1 MAARKPA
8 ADLGP
13 LPVVQGVAVPYVWRH
28 LDAEHQVTLLAISK
42 LARDSIPDVRVK
54 PKWTVPFYYA
64 NGPICY
70 VNATRGTR
78 RVTIGFVKGT
88 ALADPDGLLRGTGR
102 SPIRKLEIKAG
113 APIPTAAL
121 RRLFKEAARLDREHP
136 VRWD

>member
-1 MAARKPA
+1 LGERVGK
-8 ADLGP
+8 DHGP
-13 LPVVQGVAVPYVWRH
+13 LPVVDGVAVPYVWRH
-28 LDAEHQVTLLAISK
+28 LDAEHQATLLAVSR
-42 LARDSIPDVRVK
+42 LVRDGLPGVRVK
-54 PKWTVPFYYA
+54 PKWTVPFYYV

-78 RVTIGFVKGT
+78 RVSIGFVKGT

-113 APIPTAAL
+113 APVPATAL
-121 RRLFKEAARLDREHP
+121 RRLLRRAAKLDAESP